1 MSDVERRTSDKE
13 ELPEKAKGG
22 GGAQPPKEIKT
33 CEVTE
38 RRTQTWVTT
47 WYGSTAEEAEE
58 NFATNPDGDFKEC
71 GRERTQTDLSE
82 FTCPDGHMLVPL
94 SWRGSLRF
102 VGLPGGQATAL
113 R

>member
-1 MSDVERRTSDKE
+1 MECIPAASGKLWLHACIYKKWEAAMSDVERRTSDKE

-38 RRTQTWVTT
+38 RRTQTWV
-47 WYGSTAEEAEE
+47 A
-58 NFATNPDGDFKEC
+58 
-71 GRERTQTDLSE
+71 
-82 FTCPDGHMLVPL
+82 FTVLWVSVQCAA
-94 SWRGSLRF
+94 RKR
-102 VGLPGGQATAL
+102 